1 MKDALVVG
9 GGYAGI
15 ACALALADASVPVTL
30 LEARRAWGGRATSWP
45 DPKMGDTVDNGQ
57 HVWMGC
63 YDDTFALLKRLGTER
78 HVPLGGGLELC
89 FVDPGGRAH
98 RLSAPPAL
106 GRAGLAL
113 ALLCY
118 GALSPVGRWRLA
130 RALRS
135 APPPSDSETALDWL
149 ARAGQGAAEVRAFW
163 DPLVLAAL
171 NVPLDVASARL
182 VHAVV
187 VAAFRGTP
195 QAATISVPRT
205 GLAEL
210 LLPVPDALAA
220 CGGRARLGAA
230 VRRATAAPAG
240 GYRLVLEGDETLEA
254 AALVLAVPAAD
265 ARALVAAGLP
275 EVAARLEPAAETK
288 VSPIVTVTLW
298 FDARVLPAPMTGLLA
313 PRGGS
318 PPTFQW
324 AFDRAHHVPGPS
336 GTWPV
341 ALVAS
346 AADDIATRPTAELL
360 ALATATLAA
369 YGITTRTPLA
379 GSVVKEP
386 RATPALDPAA
396 DRVRPPVD
404 GGRAGL
410 AFAGDWTATG
420 LPATLEGAVRSGRAA
435 ARHLLAS
442 GILDPST

>member
-9 GGYAGI
+9 GGYAGV
-15 ACALALADASVPVTL
+15 ACAFALADAGVPVTL

-45 DPKMGDTVDNGQ
+45 DPKMGDPVDNGQ
-57 HVWMGC
+57 HVWLGC
-63 YDDTFALLKRLGTER
+63 YDDAFALLKRLGTDR
-78 HVPLGGGLELC
+78 HVPLAGGLDLC
-89 FVDPGGRAH
+89 FLEPGGRAH

-113 ALLCY
+113 ALLRY
-118 GALSPVGRWRLA
+118 GALSPAGRWRLA

-135 APPPSDSETALDWL
+135 AEPPMDSETALDWL
-149 ARAGQGAAEVRAFW
+149 DRAGQGPAEVRAFW
-163 DPLVLAAL
+163 DPLVLSAL

-195 QAATISVPRT
+195 LDATIGVPRA

-230 VRRATAAPAG
+230 VRRVTAAPLG
-240 GYRLVLEGDETLEA
+240 GYRLALEGDETLEA
-254 AALVLAVPAAD
+254 TALVLAVPAAD
-265 ARALVAAGLP
+265 ARELVALGLP
-275 EVAARLEPAAETK
+275 DVAARLEAAAETK

-298 FDARVLPAPMTGLLA
+298 FDAPVLPSPVTGLLA

-318 PPTFQW
+318 PPAFQW
-324 AFDRAHHVPGPS
+324 AFDRAHHVAGTS
-336 GTWPV
+336 GTWPI

-360 ALATATLAA
+360 GLATATLAA
-369 YGITTRTPLA
+369 YGITTRAPLA
-379 GSVVKEP
+379 GRVVKEP
-386 RATPALDPAA
+386 RATPVFDPAS
-396 DRVRPPVD
+396 DRFRPAVD

-435 ARHLLAS
+435 AHHLLAS
-442 GILDPST
+442 GILNP